1 MPAPLPFL
9 PVVTTAASPARP
21 HGITGRGASS
31 NPQNR
36 FESCAHAPDEEWST
50 AEDPGPGTV
59 LIDDQAS
66 SLITRNDS
74 PDLGFSASI
83 NPYRGCEHGCIYCYA
98 RPTHEYLGMSAGL
111 DFESRILVKREAPQL
126 LRAELARPSWSAE
139 TLALSTVTDC
149 YQPAERRLLLTRGCL
164 AVLAE
169 LRHPVAVI
177 TKSQLVLRDVDLLRE
192 LAGVQAVS
200 VTISLTTLSQELSL
214 AMEPRG
220 AVPAARLNAIRSLA
234 AAGIPVGV
242 NLAPIIPA
250 LTDHE
255 IPALLAAAAAAGARW
270 AGYTLVRLPHA
281 VAGLFTGWLAEHRPL
296 AQARILGRIR
306 EIRGGGLNDP
316 RFGTRMRGEGV
327 FAGQLGALYHGA
339 RRRLGLDEHPPELST
354 SAFRPPGGVQL
365 SWFDR

>member
-1 MPAPLPFL
+1 MPTPIPFL
-9 PVVTTAASPARP
+9 PVATTAASPARP
-21 HGITGRGASS
+21 GGIGGRGASC
-31 NPQNR
+31 NPRNR
-36 FESCAHAPDEEWST
+36 FERCAHAPDEEWGT

-59 LIDDQAS
+59 LIDDRSS

-74 PDLGFSASI
+74 PDIGFAASI

-98 RPTHEYLGMSAGL
+98 RPTHEYLGLSAGL
-111 DFESRILVKREAPQL
+111 DFESRILVKRAAPQL
-126 LRAELARPSWSAE
+126 LRAELARPGYAA
-139 TLALSTVTDC
+139 TALAMSTVTDC

-169 LRHPVAVI
+169 LRHPVAII
-177 TKSQLVLRDVDLLRE
+177 TKSQLVVRDADLLQE
-192 LAGVQAVS
+192 LARVQAVS

-214 AMEPRG
+214 DMEPRA
-220 AVPAARLNAIRSLA
+220 AVPAARLSAIRTLN

-255 IPALLAAAAAAGARW
+255 IPALLAAAAGAGASF
-270 AGYTLVRLPHA
+270 AGYTLVRLPHG
-281 VAGLFTGWLAEHRPL
+281 VAELFTTWLAEHRPL

-306 EIRGGGLNDP
+306 QLRGGGLNDP

-327 FAGQLGALYHGA
+327 FAGQIGDLFQAA
-339 RRRLGLDEHPPELST
+339 RRRLGLAEHPPELST
-354 SAFRPPGGVQL
+354 ASFRPPGGVQQ

>member
-1 MPAPLPFL
+1 MPTPIPFL

-21 HGITGRGASS
+21 AGIPGRGASS

-36 FESCAHAPDEEWST
+36 FETCAHAPDEEWTT

-59 LIDDQAS
+59 LIDDHSS

-74 PDLGFSASI
+74 PDIGFSASI

-111 DFESRILVKREAPQL
+111 DFESRILVKREAPRL
-126 LRAELARPSWSAE
+126 LRAELAHPQWKPEA
-139 TLALSTVTDC
+139 LALSTVTDC

-177 TKSQLVLRDVDLLRE
+177 TKSRLVVRDIDLLQE
-192 LAGVQAVS
+192 LARVQAVS
-200 VTISLTTLSQELSL
+200 VTISLTTLSQELSM
-214 AMEPRG
+214 AMEPRA
-220 AVPAARLNAIRSLA
+220 AVPAARLDAIRTLA
-234 AAGIPVGV
+234 AAGIGV

-255 IPALLAAAAAAGARW
+255 IPALLAAAAGAGARF
-270 AGYTLVRLPHA
+270 AGYTLVRLPLA
-281 VAGLFTGWLAEHRPL
+281 VAALFTSWLAEHRPL

-327 FAGQLGALYHGA
+327 FAGQIGDLFHAT
-339 RRRLGLDEHPPELST
+339 RRRLGLGEHAPELST
-354 SAFRPPGGVQL
+354 TSFRPPGGVQL

>member
-1 MPAPLPFL
+1 MPKPIPFL
-9 PVVTTAASPARP
+9 PVTTTAASPARP
-21 HGITGRGASS
+21 GGIGGRGASC
-31 NPQNR
+31 NPHNR
-36 FESCAHAPDEEWST
+36 FERCAHRPDEEWTS
-50 AEDPGPGTV
+50 AEDPAPGTV
-59 LIDDQAS
+59 LIDDRTG

-74 PDLGFSASI
+74 PDIGFSASI

-98 RPTHEYLGMSAGL
+98 RPSHEYLGMSAGL
-111 DFESRILVKREAPQL
+111 DFESRILVKHDAPRL
-126 LRAELARPSWSAE
+126 LRSELAHAQWKPEA
-139 TLALSTVTDC
+139 LAMSTITDC

-177 TKSQLVLRDVDLLRE
+177 TKSQLVVRDVDLLRE
-192 LAGVQAVS
+192 LARVQAVS

-214 AMEPRG
+214 AMEPRA
-220 AVPAARLNAIRSLA
+220 AVPAARLNAIRTLA

-255 IPALLAAAAAAGARW
+255 IPALLRAAAGAGARF
-270 AGYTLVRLPHA
+270 AGYTLVRLPLA
-281 VAGLFTGWLAEHRPL
+281 VAGLFTTWLAEHRPL
-296 AQARILGRIR
+296 AQSRILGRIR
-306 EIRGGGLNDP
+306 QIRGGGLNDP

-327 FAGQLGALYHGA
+327 FAEQIGDLFHGA

-354 SAFRPPGGVQL
+354 ASFRPPGGVQL

>member
-1 MPAPLPFL
+1 MATAIPFL

-21 HGITGRGASS
+21 GGITGRGASS

-36 FESCAHAPDEEWST
+36 FEPHAHAPDEEWTT

-59 LIDDQAS
+59 LIDDHSS

-74 PDLGFSASI
+74 PDIGFSASI

-98 RPTHEYLGMSAGL
+98 RPSHEYLGMSAGL
-111 DFESRILVKREAPQL
+111 DFESRILVKREAPRL
-126 LRAELARPSWSAE
+126 LRAELAHPAWTAE
-139 TLALSTVTDC
+139 ALAMSTVTDC

-177 TKSQLVLRDVDLLRE
+177 TKSQLVLRDVDLLQE
-192 LAGVQAVS
+192 LALVQAVS

-214 AMEPRG
+214 AMEPRA
-220 AVPAARLNAIRSLA
+220 AVPAARLNAIRTLA
-234 AAGIPVGV
+234 SAGIPVGV

-255 IPALLAAAAAAGARW
+255 IPALLAAAAGAGARW
-270 AGYTLVRLPHA
+270 AGYTLVRLPFA
-281 VAGLFTGWLAEHRPL
+281 VAGLFTSWLAEHRPL

-327 FAGQLGALYHGA
+327 FAGQIGDLFQGA
-339 RRRLGLDEHPPELST
+339 RRRHGLCEHPPELSIA
-354 SAFRPPGGVQL
+354 AFRPPGGVQL

>member
-1 MPAPLPFL
+1 MPTPLPFL
-9 PVVTTAASPARP
+9 PVATTAASPARP
-21 HGITGRGASS
+21 GGITGRGASS
-31 NPQNR
+31 NPHNR
-36 FESCAHAPDEEWST
+36 FERTAHAPDEDWST

-59 LIDDQAS
+59 LIDDHAS

-74 PDLGFSASI
+74 PDIGFSSSI

-111 DFESRILVKREAPQL
+111 DFESRILVKHEAPRLLREA
-126 LRAELARPSWSAE
+126 LARPQYAAE
-139 TLALSTVTDC
+139 TLAMSTVTDC

-169 LRHPVAVI
+169 ARHPVALI
-177 TKSQLVLRDVDLLRE
+177 TKSALVVRDADLLQE
-192 LAGVQAVS
+192 LARVQAAS

-214 AMEPRG
+214 AMEPRA
-220 AVPAARLNAIRSLA
+220 AVPAARLAAIRALA

-255 IPALLAAAAAAGARW
+255 IPALLAAAAGAGARF
-270 AGYTLVRLPHA
+270 AGYTLVRLPLA
-281 VAGLFTGWLAEHRPL
+281 VAGLFTTWLAEHRPL

-316 RFGTRMRGEGV
+316 RFGTRMSGEGV
-327 FAGQLGALYHGA
+327 FARQIGDLFHAT
-339 RRRLGLDEHPPELST
+339 RRRLGLAEHPPELSPA
-354 SAFRPPGGVQL
+354 AFRPPGGVQL

>member
-1 MPAPLPFL
+1 MPAPIPFL
-9 PVVTTAASPARP
+9 PVVPTAASPARP
-21 HGITGRGASS
+21 DGIPGRGASS
-31 NPQNR
+31 NPHNR
-36 FESCAHAPDEEWST
+36 FARCAHAPDEEWST

-59 LIDDQAS
+59 LMDDTAS

-74 PDLGFSASI
+74 PDIGFAASI

-98 RPTHEYLGMSAGL
+98 RPSHEYLGLSAGL
-111 DFESRILVKREAPQL
+111 DFESRILVKREAAQL
-126 LRAELARPSWSAE
+126 LRAELARPQYAVE
-139 TLALSTVTDC
+139 ELAMSTVTDC

-177 TKSQLVLRDVDLLRE
+177 TKSQLVVRDADLLQE
-192 LAGVQAVS
+192 LARVQAVS

-214 AMEPRG
+214 AMEPRA
-220 AVPAARLNAIRSLA
+220 AVPAARLNAIRILA

-242 NLAPIIPA
+242 NLAPIIPG

-255 IPALLAAAAAAGARW
+255 IPALLRAAAGAGARF

-281 VAGLFTGWLAEHRPL
+281 VAGLFTTWLAEHRPL
-296 AQARILGRIR
+296 AQGRILGRIR
-306 EIRGGGLNDP
+306 QLRGGLLNDP

-327 FAGQLGALYHGA
+327 FAEQIGDLFQVA
-339 RRRLGLDEHPPELST
+339 RRRLGLGGHPPELSRA
-354 SAFRPPGGVQL
+354 SFRPPGGVQL